1 MHRHQGAAERRGA
14 IRCRPAPPRAGR
26 PAGGRRSQAG
36 RARRGPRRAEPSRRR
51 ARPPPPLS
59 PAAGGAA
66 NRRNAA
72 ARPLP
77 SRRAGPAVETLDS
90 SKTLPLRTSCP
101 PSRRAEPPRS
111 PARPRT
117 SAEGPRP
124 PPANA
129 PRPPRARRLRSAA
142 VPGCAPAA
150 PPSPRARR
158 PMGAAGAQRAVGR
171 GGGGGR
177 PRPLAGRRPM
187 AERGKRRRAEQG
199 AARGRA
205 GRGGARRAG
214 SAVGCSTFSGAVSRR
229 PRPSAAVRGPARAVR
244 PFRRLWA
251 FPAASPRAA
260 PRQRWGWRPGGDT
273 PGASLAVAVSPRWL
287 LCRGP
292 PSAPPACR
300 WREGGGTGEQR
311 PWAFLGGCPQ
321 PEAWERRALALAW
334 CCKTVPTCPGLRW
347 SIIQVLA
354 HFL

>member
-1 MHRHQGAAERRGA
+1 MGA
-14 IRCRPAPPRAGR
+14 
-26 PAGGRRSQAG
+26 
-36 RARRGPRRAEPSRRR
+36 GPRRAEHAAGPAGPSPPGGEHGLPHPSLLRR
-51 ARPPPPLS
+51 AERRTGGTQPPDRSPPAAPARRWKPSTLPKLS
-59 PAAGGAA
+59 PSA
-66 NRRNAA
+66 RA
-72 ARPLP
+72 ARPAAAPSLP
-77 SRRAGPAVETLDS
+77 AAPLGPVPPPKGLGRLRR
-90 SKTLPLRTSCP
+90 TLPGRPAPGGSAPP
-101 PSRRAEPPRS
+101 PSRAALP
-111 PARPRT
+111 RPRLLPAPDGQWAPLGL
-117 SAEGPRP
+117 SAPW
-124 PPANA
+124 
-129 PRPPRARRLRSAA
+129 
-142 VPGCAPAA
+142 
-150 PPSPRARR
+150 
-158 PMGAAGAQRAVGR
+158 
-171 GGGGGR
+171 GGGVGGGR

-214 SAVGCSTFSGAVSRR
+214 SAVGCSTFSGAASRR
-229 PRPSAAVRGPARAVR
+229 PRPSAAVRGPARVVR

-334 CCKTVPTCPGLRW
+334 CCKTVPTCPGLR
-347 SIIQVLA
+347 
-354 HFL
+354 

>member
-1 MHRHQGAAERRGA
+1 MPTGSPASRETRGWAQVPGGPSTPRAPQGRALPAASTASPTPLSCGGRSGEPAERSRQTA
-14 IRCRPAPPRAGR
+14 PLPPRR
-26 PAGGRRSQAG
+26 PGGGNPRLFQNSPPPHELPAQPPRRASPQPRSAPYLRRRASAASGERSPAAPRQAAPLRRRPGLRSRGPAFSPRPTANGRRWGS
-36 RARRGPRRAEPSRRR
+36 ARRGE
-51 ARPPPPLS
+51 
-59 PAAGGAA
+59 GGW
-66 NRRNAA
+66 
-72 ARPLP
+72 
-77 SRRAGPAVETLDS
+77 
-90 SKTLPLRTSCP
+90 
-101 PSRRAEPPRS
+101 
-111 PARPRT
+111 
-117 SAEGPRP
+117 
-124 PPANA
+124 
-129 PRPPRARRLRSAA
+129 
-142 VPGCAPAA
+142 
-150 PPSPRARR
+150 
-158 PMGAAGAQRAVGR
+158 
-171 GGGGGR
+171 GGR

-214 SAVGCSTFSGAVSRR
+214 SAVGCSMFSGAASRR

-321 PEAWERRALALAW
+321 PVAWERRALALAW
-334 CCKTVPTCPGLRW
+334 CCKTVPTCPGLR
-347 SIIQVLA
+347 
-354 HFL
+354 